1 MNANLENEIIFFL
14 KDYLKK
20 AKEKFS
26 FLKGDDLG
34 GKNDGYYF
42 NSNKNGLLQCSSV
55 GVSLDDENEEFH
67 VFLRFWYNER
77 KENNKQSQNECIKRY
92 RNLLENHP
100 NDFQQLLGK
109 NVVYHHKYKVNGFN
123 STDDDA
129 YNGFCVSFPI
139 YKKIG
144 DEIKN
149 DLDTA
154 LSAIKLMKDYMEEPL
169 TDDSDVNDKNLLKRI
184 QKAMDAQSGGLL
196 ERIKLRDGFLQY
208 KPVNAN
214 SNDWCDS
221 ACHYE
226 FREDG
231 KGNMQICFH
240 CESKFSNQIEFKN
253 LVEKEKSF
261 KSSFFGNKTTIDYKR
276 IPLSSEKLVDDAVD
290 GMLEFEKLHGS
301 KILELIQKSKGE
313 IPLENSNIGE
323 KKMSASETNK
333 DKIALNTILYGPPGT
348 GKTFNTMAYAVAIC
362 EDKDVEEI
370 KKEMKE
376 NYDSVKQRYDALK
389 DEGRIEFVTFHQSY
403 GYEDF
408 IEGIKPILG
417 DDDNPGLNYEL
428 HPGIFKNFCESA
440 EKSFTNSLPDSEKDD
455 AFDKSWNL
463 LLKKLSESED
473 EKISI
478 EPKNKKSFSV
488 GFNETRTGLYAGA
501 RRYFNKKQLR
511 NIYNGQLGVPSGALD
526 SYRRRIVEYM
536 IKYCSLPEKAKKKEV
551 DNNANQNYVFI
562 IDEINR
568 GNISKIFGEL
578 ITLIEPSKRLG
589 EKERMKVTLPCSGDE
604 FGVPNNVYILGTMN
618 TADRSIAMMDTAL
631 RRRFNFVEMMPD
643 TSKSSPLN
651 GKEIEYKGV
660 IINICEMLKTINE
673 RIKYLYDREHTIG
686 HAFFVNVKTFDDLK
700 LVFKNK
706 VIPLLQEYFYDD
718 YEKIRLVLGD
728 NGKDEVRQF
737 ITKVLPQKDL
747 FKKGEDD
754 EDLNTE
760 KYIYQIN
767 QDAFDNPESYK
778 GII

>member
-1 MNANLENEIIFFL
+1 MNVNLEEEIIAFL
-14 KDYLKK
+14 NGYLEEAKK
-20 AKEKFS
+20 KFS
-26 FLKGDDLG
+26 FLKGDKIA
-34 GKNDGYYF
+34 GKTQGYFF
-42 NSNKNGLLQCSSV
+42 NSNKNGLLTGTYV
-55 GVSLDDENEEFH
+55 GVSVDYESNKLN
-67 VFLRFWYNER
+67 VFLRFWEEEE
-77 KENNKQSQNECIKRY
+77 KEKNYENIEKKLNILEGHSREFQ
-92 RNLLENHP
+92 NLLGVDVWYHHYEKQVRGFMSD
-100 NDFQQLLGK
+100 NDDGIRGFSVTFPAYKKLGK
-109 NVVYHHKYKVNGFN
+109 
-123 STDDDA
+123 
-129 YNGFCVSFPI
+129 
-139 YKKIG
+139 
-144 DEIKN
+144 EIKN

-169 TDDSDVNDKNLLKRI
+169 TDDSDVNDKTLLKRI
-184 QKAMDAQSGGLL
+184 QVAMDAQSEGHL
-196 ERIKLRDGFLQY
+196 ECIKLKDGFLQY

-214 SNDWCDS
+214 SNDWRDS

-240 CESKFSNQIEFKN
+240 CESKFLNQIEFKN

-478 EPKNKKSFSV
+478 ELKNKKSFSV

-526 SYRRRIVEYM
+526 SYRRRIVGYM

-643 TSKSSPLN
+643 T
-651 GKEIEYKGV
+651 GV
-660 IINICEMLKTINE
+660 LRNDIGDDIGIDVCKMLETINK
-673 RIKYLYDREHTIG
+673 RIEYLYDREHTIG

-728 NGKDEVRQF
+728 NGKDEVCQF
-737 ITKVLPQKDL
+737 ITKVLPQEDL